1 MTIRTMVLAFALTL
15 SSAAVAQ
22 QPYAGQ
28 QVREIKALSAEE
40 IAQYLAGAGMGFAK
54 AAELNQYP
62 GPMHTLEL
70 ADQLSLSVE
79 QRAAME
85 SLMKRHKA
93 EARELGAEVV
103 RLERELDA
111 LFAEKRATS
120 MLVDAGP
127 GRAVRGAT
135 RLQQG
140 RGAGKSQPSTPPL
153 GRLVIM
159 ISHAG
164 IESEPLI
171 RIAAFV
177 GVFAAVALWE
187 ALAPRRQ
194 TAFGRGVR

>member
-1 MTIRTMVLAFALTL
+1 MTIRTVALAFALAL
-15 SSAAVAQ
+15 SGAALAQ

-28 QVREIKALSAEE
+28 QMREIKALEAEE

-111 LFAEKRATS
+111 LFAEKRATAA
-120 MLVDAGP
+120 LVDAKL
-127 GRAVRGAT
+127 AEV
-135 RLQQG
+135 
-140 RGAGKSQPSTPPL
+140 
-153 GRLVIM
+153 
-159 ISHAG
+159 
-164 IESEPLI
+164 
-171 RIAAFV
+171 
-177 GVFAAVALWE
+177 AVAQARYRGSHLKTHIE
-187 ALAPRRQ
+187 ARKLLTPEQVAQYDTLRGYSKGAAPAGHGHQPRH
-194 TAFGRGVR
+194 